1 MYHPSECHN
10 WTEAEWLQQ
19 LQRRAARLTS
29 CADDAT
35 DLAHDCLC
43 AFVNH
48 FGCYPWEYADPLHAW
63 RWCCLK
69 LRARFVAFFGYDPSN
84 RAFESLMEMKGTNS
98 PSVETGGDG
107 DESDVDGKQIGKKP
121 PLDGA

>member
-1 MYHPSECHN
+1 MHHPSGCHN

-29 CADDAT
+29 CADDAA

-48 FGCYPWEYADPLHAW
+48 FGCYPWERLS
-63 RWCCLK
+63 K
-69 LRARFVAFFGYDPSN
+69 N
-84 RAFESLMEMKGTNS
+84 SLPE
-98 PSVETGGDG
+98 PDG
-107 DESDVDGKQIGKKP
+107 
-121 PLDGA
+121 